1 MTTVSER
8 KHKCKVCS
16 CAYTKTRPL
25 QKVCSPICAL
35 ELSKNIQKKIIVK
48 KQAKDRQETRQRL
61 DAIKTR
67 SEYMKDAQKA
77 FNAYR
82 RELLKN
88 EPCIS
93 CGRHHTGQYH
103 AGHYRSVGAAPE
115 LRFEELNVWKQCQPC
130 NTHLSGNLINYRKAL
145 AEKIGIETV
154 EWLEGNHGQKKY
166 SIDDL
171 KSITHS
177 YKIKLK
183 KLRSESND
191 C

>member
-1 MTTVSER
+1 MT
-8 KHKCKVCS
+8 KPAMCKVCK
-16 CAYTKTRPL
+16 CAYLKTRPL
-25 QKVCSPICAL
+25 QTVCSPPCAL
-35 ELSKNIQKKIIVK
+35 VLARKATDKAHAKE
-48 KQAKDRQETRQRL
+48 QAKDRKETRQKL
-61 DAIKTR
+61 DAIKTK
-67 SEYMKDAQKA
+67 SEYMKNAQKD

-103 AGHYRSVGAAPE
+103 AGHYRSVGSAPE

-145 AEKIGIETV
+145 LEKIGLEAL

-171 KSITHS
+171 KSIAHS
-177 YKIKLK
+177 YRIKLK
-183 KLRSESND
+183 QIRSESNGY
-191 C
+191 